1 MPRPLQAGGES
12 VRIESCLRLKLRA
25 AGRHQGAAGSG
36 AICDGAAFKPVSSFR
51 IYSTYC

>member
-25 AGRHQGAAGSG
+25 AGRPASGCGRLRGNLRWRCIQAG
-36 AICDGAAFKPVSSFR
+36 IQL
-51 IYSTYC
+51 